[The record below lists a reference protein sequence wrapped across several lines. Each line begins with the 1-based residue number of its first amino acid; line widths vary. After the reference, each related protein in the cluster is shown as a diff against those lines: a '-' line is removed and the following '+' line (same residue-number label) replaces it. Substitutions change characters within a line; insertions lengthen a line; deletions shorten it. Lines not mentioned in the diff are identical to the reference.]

1 MKSNSRRDLVA
12 DWVRKAEGDFLTASR
27 ELSFPDPVT
36 DTVCFH
42 CQQAVEKYLK
52 AYLIHLDAE
61 FPYTHE
67 LGDLVA
73 LVAQLDPAIGEF
85 AEAADALTDYAVEIR
100 YPVDSAVP
108 SATEAKVAFETCSRV
123 RQFVRS
129 RDPALAIDRDP
140 S

>member
-1 MKSNSRRDLVA
+1 MKSNSKRDLVA

-27 ELSFPDPVT
+27 ELSFADPVT

-73 LVAQLDPAIGEF
+73 LVAQLDPAVGEF
-85 AEAADALTDYAVEIR
+85 AEAADALTDYAVEVR

-108 SATEAKVAFETCSRV
+108 STTEAKIAF
-123 RQFVRS
+123 
-129 RDPALAIDRDP
+129 
-140 S
+140 